1 MTDRIYQCI
10 VFKGKHS
17 NTKYI
22 LSLSLSLSLSIY
34 IYIYIYI
41 CMYVCMY
48 VCMYMY
54 ILGFP
59 GGTSG
64 KEYAC
69 QCKRHKRRRFA
80 SWVEAI
86 PLEESMA
93 THSSALAWRT
103 PQTEESGGL

>member
-1 MTDRIYQCI
+1 
-10 VFKGKHS
+10 
-17 NTKYI
+17 
-22 LSLSLSLSLSIY
+22 
-34 IYIYIYI
+34 
-41 CMYVCMY
+41 MY

-69 QCKRHKRRRFA
+69 QCKRPKRRRFD

-103 PQTEESGGL
+103 PRTEESAGL

>member
-17 NTKYI
+17 NTMYI
-22 LSLSLSLSLSIY
+22 LSLSLSLY

-41 CMYVCMY
+41 CMYVC
-48 VCMYMY
+48 VYMY

-69 QCKRHKRRRFA
+69 QCKRLKRRRFA